1 MNVFIKNLSLYFSPT
16 FLRGITGL
24 FVQIPLVT
32 YYLGPEELGVFALIT
47 GLLFILLPLSDSGID
62 INFQTN
68 YYKRKDKE
76 IFVFNI
82 LFYRFTLTIF
92 WITFF
97 FLIYHFFSD
106 YFLQDN
112 KYFLYFLFILG
123 SYFFTFS
130 NITFIQ
136 VFVLNKNPKKIAFI
150 DTLKIIS
157 NLLLMFLLF
166 EFYNLKILALLISLL
181 ITNFLINIIE
191 LIFLKKYFKF
201 RVKKKLYFYNLKFGL
216 KTISMQLFGMSS
228 FYLERIIVN
237 FFYGIYQLGIYYHAR
252 TYYQF
257 MAQGIK
263 SITLVYNPNYLKLAE
278 ISGNKKFK
286 YLLSLN
292 KHLLSIVLIFGIAF
306 VLISEHLISY
316 LTHDKFTEAHSIVN
330 IGFFTV
336 INSVFFS
343 FISSR
348 LIVRKKINNIIFTSN
363 IAQIFFIL
371 LILVI
376 SYFFEYRNILII
388 ISIFVLSNLIS
399 SLINY
404 NFLSGEKKLFNE
416 LFKIFILVN
425 FLFLLTLIFESL
437 LNLNFMSKIIIILS
451 IFTLLFF
458 YYYSIRKE
466 VFKILNEASN

>member
-1 MNVFIKNLSLYFSPT
+1 
-16 FLRGITGL
+16 
-24 FVQIPLVT
+24 
-32 YYLGPEELGVFALIT
+32 
-47 GLLFILLPLSDSGID
+47 
-62 INFQTN
+62 
-68 YYKRKDKE
+68 
-76 IFVFNI
+76 
-82 LFYRFTLTIF
+82 
-92 WITFF
+92 
-97 FLIYHFFSD
+97 
-106 YFLQDN
+106 
-112 KYFLYFLFILG
+112 
-123 SYFFTFS
+123 
-130 NITFIQ
+130 
-136 VFVLNKNPKKIAFI
+136 
-150 DTLKIIS
+150 
-157 NLLLMFLLF
+157 MFLLF

-292 KHLLSIVLIFGIAF
+292 KHLLSIVLIFGMAF

-363 IAQIFFIL
+363 ITQIFFIL

-425 FLFLLTLIFESL
+425 FLFLLTLIFEPL
-437 LNLNFMSKIIIILS
+437 LNLNFKSKIIIILS